1 MTRLLRGG
9 GGRCSRLFLGVSHG
23 PWKGVRGGKAVPLD
37 FFLPRFSLLITSDR
51 HCTDLPVGAWAPRRR
66 RVAGAWVWVVVD
78 GVLVWVWVGEGRE
91 ACCCRDSG
99 AADAMVLWTLCSAL
113 LGAAS
118 VWEGSGVVGFAWRVD
133 VGAVREVDCWML
145 APPGVRSG
153 GVAVWK
159 NVVLGEALFGIGK
172 SCLVLESFKMA
183 EPDKR
188 RRRSGAPRLVI
199 QKLRWNVSA
208 RIGGNNRP
216 TAPTLL
222 WRVSKQSMVG

>member
-1 MTRLLRGG
+1 MQQTISGG
-9 GGRCSRLFLGVSHG
+9 QSC
-23 PWKGVRGGKAVPLD
+23 PWKGVGGGRAVPLD

-118 VWEGSGVVGFAWRVD
+118 GREGSGVVGFAWRVD
-133 VGAVREVDCWML
+133 VGAVWAVDCWVL
-145 APPGVRSG
+145 
-153 GVAVWK
+153 VACSAQWW
-159 NVVLGEALFGIGK
+159 GC
-172 SCLVLESFKMA
+172 CLE
-183 EPDKR
+183 EC
-188 RRRSGAPRLVI
+188 
-199 QKLRWNVSA
+199 
-208 RIGGNNRP
+208 RIGRGPIRY
-216 TAPTLL
+216 
-222 WRVSKQSMVG
+222 REIVFGVGELQDGRTR

>member
-78 GVLVWVWVGEGRE
+78 GVLVWVWVGAGRE
-91 ACCCRDSG
+91 ACCCRDAG

-133 VGAVREVDCWML
+133 VGAVREVTAGCWP
-145 APPGVRSG
+145 A
-153 GVAVWK
+153 W
-159 NVVLGEALFGIGK
+159 
-172 SCLVLESFKMA
+172 
-183 EPDKR
+183 
-188 RRRSGAPRLVI
+188 
-199 QKLRWNVSA
+199 SA
-208 RIGGNNRP
+208 Q
-216 TAPTLL
+216 
-222 WRVSKQSMVG
+222 W